1 MSKTKM
7 KPKTETDSDL
17 RISAIKHKIGELERL
32 VDSTTGTEEQI
43 TKLKDEL
50 QRKIAEFAFTTK
62 LHDSFKEE
70 HLPAWLQRPYALFK
84 DRSKE
89 NEWILAVPRFLDFQL
104 GWLED
109 QDEAWNY
116 FRINRYIDFLIELP
130 DYLKEAL
137 GIRRIELP
145 LKLEGQILVTDPLF
159 DEKLTLR
166 YGKYLL
172 QKIEPGKYRINPKMH
187 LDLVANM
194 IRDGILPYS
203 PSPIDEADLSDRK
216 SPFKLEPWQERA
228 WEAFKKYGNIGLYWP
243 TGGGKCHSKGQPILM
258 FDGSVKKVEDVRVGD
273 LLMGPDSKPRT
284 VLSLARGKGKMV
296 RVSPVK
302 GESFVVNEDH
312 MLTLTCTS
320 KDVNIAYH
328 GNVWNKRFDLSIKDF
343 MSLSRSKRSFLKLIR
358 TGVDFPPSKR
368 LPLSPFFLGVFLGD
382 GYGNGTTPSITTSEE
397 RIVEEIEREAIRFG
411 LKVTKVA
418 RLDYYIGRGRRGR
431 NVGEN
436 PITRELRKLGLWGKR
451 SSDKFIPFEYKVA
464 SRKNRLDLLAGLL
477 DTDGSLAHNS
487 YDYITK
493 SSTLA
498 DDVLFLVRSL
508 GLAGYKSP
516 CRKRSQNG
524 TEGTYYRITISGNT
538 DMIPVRLERKKAS
551 RRKQRK
557 DVLRTGLSCVPFG
570 TAEYYGFNIDGD
582 GRYLLGDFTVTHNS
596 RFMQWLV
603 TKLKGPHLI
612 FVHSATLREQWQNAM
627 NEFGVPPSE
636 YQIVTYQSIR
646 RIYSEMSKTK
656 NPFTLLIFEEHHH
669 LPADT
674 FSLASLIPSKYRIG
688 GTGSPFR
695 EDHREDLIF
704 ALTGVPQGLSWSEFL
719 QFGVIHKPE
728 VHLYI
733 VKTVEDKLVLTDDIV
748 RSKDEKTIVFVFR
761 LAIGRKV
768 ASLLNAPFL
777 SGETPPNERITKA
790 KTERVVV
797 MSAVGSEGLS
807 IQDLQRVVEV
817 DFLFGSRTE
826 EIQRL
831 GRLLHSE
838 FKGEHHVLMTEEEYS
853 KYKKRLYPILEKG
866 YDIIVHH
873 AGRYETFVGTPMESP
888 SRLESPRQ
896 RPARFRAES
905 TRAQPIRRSQR
916 REPAAATET
925 LAMPGLSSVSS
936 LPGVQKLLSRLSPM
950 QQKCLKVMLDR
961 DQEWF
966 TIQKLSLYTGYSVG
980 SLQNLLQLGE
990 LMKAGFLERG
1000 HEKGQRGQFRVNM
1013 NELPKR
1019 LGL

>member
-1 MSKTKM
+1 MAKTELKTK
-7 KPKTETDSDL
+7 KKKDEIQSGSDL
-17 RISAIKHKIGELERL
+17 RISAIRHKIGELERL

-43 TKLKDEL
+43 TELKNEL
-50 QRKIAEFAFTTK
+50 QHKIAEFAFTTK

-203 PSPIDEADLSDRK
+203 PSPMDEADISDRK
-216 SPFKLEPWQERA
+216 PPFKLEPWQERA
-228 WEAFKKYGNIGLYWP
+228 WDAFRKYGNIGLYWP
-243 TGGGKCHSKGQPILM
+243 TGGGK
-258 FDGSVKKVEDVRVGD
+258 
-273 LLMGPDSKPRT
+273 
-284 VLSLARGKGKMV
+284 
-296 RVSPVK
+296 
-302 GESFVVNEDH
+302 
-312 MLTLTCTS
+312 
-320 KDVNIAYH
+320 
-328 GNVWNKRFDLSIKDF
+328 
-343 MSLSRSKRSFLKLIR
+343 
-358 TGVDFPPSKR
+358 
-368 LPLSPFFLGVFLGD
+368 
-382 GYGNGTTPSITTSEE
+382 
-397 RIVEEIEREAIRFG
+397 
-411 LKVTKVA
+411 
-418 RLDYYIGRGRRGR
+418 
-431 NVGEN
+431 
-436 PITRELRKLGLWGKR
+436 
-451 SSDKFIPFEYKVA
+451 
-464 SRKNRLDLLAGLL
+464 
-477 DTDGSLAHNS
+477 
-487 YDYITK
+487 
-493 SSTLA
+493 
-498 DDVLFLVRSL
+498 
-508 GLAGYKSP
+508 
-516 CRKRSQNG
+516 
-524 TEGTYYRITISGNT
+524 
-538 DMIPVRLERKKAS
+538 
-551 RRKQRK
+551 
-557 DVLRTGLSCVPFG
+557 
-570 TAEYYGFNIDGD
+570 
-582 GRYLLGDFTVTHNS
+582 S

-603 TKLKGPHLI
+603 TRLKGPHLI

-688 GTGSPFR
+688 GTASPFR

-733 VKTVEDKLVLTDDIV
+733 VKTVEDKLVLADNIV
-748 RSKDEKTIVFVFR
+748 RSKNEKTIVFVFR

-768 ASLLNAPFL
+768 ASLLDAPFL
-777 SGETPPNERITKA
+777 SGETPPSERIAKA
-790 KTERVVV
+790 KTEKVVV

-807 IQDLQRVVEV
+807 IQNLQRVVEV

-826 EIQRL
+826 EVQRL
-831 GRLLHSE
+831 GRLLHSD
-838 FKGEHHVLMTEEEYS
+838 FKGEHHVLMTEEEYG

-873 AGRYETFVGTPMESP
+873 AGRYETFVGTAIESP
-888 SRLESPRQ
+888 KLESPRE
-896 RPARFRAES
+896 RSVRFRAEP
-905 TRAQPIRRSQR
+905 TRAPAARRNQR
-916 REPAAATET
+916 REPAATTET
-925 LAMPGLSSVSS
+925 PTMPGLSSVSS
-936 LPGVQKLLSRLSPM
+936 LPGVQKLLSQLTAV
-950 QQKCLKVMLDR
+950 QQKCVKVMLDR
-961 DQEWF
+961 DKEFF
-966 TIQKLSLYTGYSVG
+966 TVKKLSLYTGYSVG
-980 SLQNLLQLGE
+980 SLQNALGLNELLKKGLI
-990 LMKAGFLERG
+990 ERG
-1000 HEKGQRGQFRVNM
+1000 KERGEFRVNLD
-1013 NELPKR
+1013 ELPKR